1 MKIKLLLA
9 SVLVLVLAACG
20 GGASDAKKKDAAAST
35 GKVFKV
41 LQGALLSGTGR
52 PLAPQAV
59 VVEPLV
65 VQCDTGSISY
75 TFTSTE
81 TSFTY
86 GISTPAAGC
95 IEAGVKLVATNFTMA
110 YSFTEVGNQFTYSVT
125 FNGSITVT
133 SGNDTDSVTF
143 NNFSFTIRVNGNTTT
158 LILNGSVTSNGEV
171 VTFNNES
178 YSYADLGI

>member
-1 MKIKLLLA
+1 
-9 SVLVLVLAACG
+9 
-20 GGASDAKKKDAAAST
+20 
-35 GKVFKV
+35 VFKV
-41 LQGALLSGTGR
+41 LQGALLSGAGR

-86 GISTPAAGC
+86 GITTPATGC
-95 IEAGVKLVATNFTMA
+95 IEAGVTIIASNFTMA
-110 YSFTEVGNQFTYSVT
+110 YSFNEAASTFSVT
-125 FNGSITVT
+125 YNGSITVS

-143 NNFSFTIRVNGNTTT
+143 SNFSFTIRVNGNTTT